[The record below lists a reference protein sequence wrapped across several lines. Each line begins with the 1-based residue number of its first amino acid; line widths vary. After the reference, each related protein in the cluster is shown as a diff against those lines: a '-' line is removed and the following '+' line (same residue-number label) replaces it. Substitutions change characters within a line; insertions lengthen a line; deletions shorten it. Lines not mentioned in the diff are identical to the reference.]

1 MDEKVLELMKI
12 CQDKSALVVRD
23 NRGKLILMPYDK
35 DFEEKGYTKIWV
47 GSPRSY
53 FEDENGPKKYEG
65 LPADMLYEQL
75 VDRIMWKEKMYIG
88 AQIALSEIR
97 DAFLG
102 LPSPRVI
109 NNTQHT
115 IKEVKAHL
123 ARLNEKD
130 REKYYKDLKDLL
142 ALEKEEQ

>member
-1 MDEKVLELMKI
+1 
-12 CQDKSALVVRD
+12 
-23 NRGKLILMPYDK
+23 
-35 DFEEKGYTKIWV
+35 
-47 GSPRSY
+47 
-53 FEDENGPKKYEG
+53 
-65 LPADMLYEQL
+65 MLYEQL

-109 NNTQHT
+109 NNTQRT